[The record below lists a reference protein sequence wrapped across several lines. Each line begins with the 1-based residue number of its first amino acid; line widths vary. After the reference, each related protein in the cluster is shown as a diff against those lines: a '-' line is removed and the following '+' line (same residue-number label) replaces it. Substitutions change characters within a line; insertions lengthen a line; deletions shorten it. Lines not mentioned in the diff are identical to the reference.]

1 MHFLK
6 RKGREIQ
13 KLSEFQRR
21 ASFIKCVKQR
31 KTKNLI
37 LLTEFVRF
45 SWKHLNGFEYAE
57 E

>member
-13 KLSEFQRR
+13 KLLEFQRR

-31 KTKNLI
+31 KTKKFI